1 MSFATDLKDEL
12 CKDVPEQESAIH
24 ALLYGFLL
32 FSHKFSADEISFA
45 NHPMAVY
52 PSGFL
57 VCQLWASRQM
67 SRRVRFVFQFSSRF
81 ALAGSA

>member
-32 FSHKFSADEISFA
+32 FSHKFSADEISFSVGI
-45 NHPMAVY
+45 HTLIL
-52 PSGFL
+52 L
-57 VCQLWASRQM
+57 VLPCLWTY
-67 SRRVRFVFQFSSRF
+67 
-81 ALAGSA
+81 L